1 VVFVFSFH
9 KKELDARAT
18 NRDIYYLFIKM
29 LWKLG
34 SLMYHKELS
43 VLSVICHIQYKM
55 SMLNLFFSSAQVMI
69 MIIVELSH
77 F

>member
-18 NRDIYYLFIKM
+18 NRDIYYLFIKI

-43 VLSVICHIQYKM
+43 VLSVICHIQHKM
-55 SMLNLFFSSAQVMI
+55 SMLFFSSAQEMI
-69 MIIVELSH
+69 MIIVELSY